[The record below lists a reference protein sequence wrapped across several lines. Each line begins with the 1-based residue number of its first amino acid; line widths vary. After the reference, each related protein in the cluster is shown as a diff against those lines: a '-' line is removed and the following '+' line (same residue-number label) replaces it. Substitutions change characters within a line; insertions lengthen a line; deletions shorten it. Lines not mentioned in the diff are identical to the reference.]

1 MTHCTLYVHVHVYYM
16 YITCICIQA
25 NSVVTEEVKAPA
37 WLHRFIIGRGGL
49 NVKKITQDLPH
60 INVTFVRDSEKIV
73 IEGTPDEVQMARE
86 SFETFTDDLVS
97 SCTV

>member
-1 MTHCTLYVHVHVYYM
+1 MYVLCT
-16 YITCICIQA
+16 CIQA

-97 SCTV
+97 SYTVISALYMYVHCM